1 MQWALAGVADAQGAL
16 PADRTEVSQ
25 HFVGTSQI
33 LVGIVAGN
41 FRYSPEASGFSK
53 KKEKTYHKQ
62 VLAHVVGLLAAAVGA
77 AALIGAVRLCR
88 KPKEAALLDRGSQA
102 KFGLNLS

>member
-1 MQWALAGVADAQGAL
+1 MLILQWALAGVADAQGAL

-41 FRYSPEASGFSK
+41 FRYLIAEGCCIF
-53 KKEKTYHKQ
+53 KTFREQLKLLRD
-62 VLAHVVGLLAAAVGA
+62 VVEFGRKIEVVWERLESFRSLAT
-77 AALIGAVRLCR
+77 
-88 KPKEAALLDRGSQA
+88 EE
-102 KFGLNLS
+102 

>member
-1 MQWALAGVADAQGAL
+1 MGAGGRRRRAGCPASGQNRSFTAFCRNFTDSCRDSCGKFQILAGGKWIFQ
-16 PADRTEVSQ
+16 
-25 HFVGTSQI
+25 
-33 LVGIVAGN
+33 
-41 FRYSPEASGFSK
+41 K
-53 KKEKTYHKQ
+53 KTYHKQ